1 MREGHAAVEEAEPA
15 ARRLRSALGGGLAR
29 RWGPHFWGAGRLKPK
44 RGWRL
49 RCHNGELR
57 RQQRRVKGKIGRRE
71 RAPEDPRVAQARP
84 RGGPG
89 VPAAGAR
96 CGPGRGPMTPRTR
109 GRSPAQ
115 LSAQGGSRLPL
126 LCRRGC
132 RSRRSPGDRSKHKS
146 SGGGGAS
153 RSPGP

>member
-57 RQQRRVKGKIGRRE
+57 RQQRRVKGKN
-71 RAPEDPRVAQARP
+71 RAEGEGS
-84 RGGPG
+84 GGPE
-89 VPAAGAR
+89 
-96 CGPGRGPMTPRTR
+96 
-109 GRSPAQ
+109 GRSG
-115 LSAQGGSRLPL
+115 SAARRPGGSCGWCPLWPGEGAHDAADARALPCPTLRSGRL
-126 LCRRGC
+126 
-132 RSRRSPGDRSKHKS
+132 
-146 SGGGGAS
+146 
-153 RSPGP
+153 